1 MRSER
6 RVASLPFVR
15 SRTLY
20 LDDNAKLKMDI
31 KGLVFK
37 KPRGGACS
45 TIERDDADIVV
56 IITRRGK
63 GTERFARRVGLLCP
77 KTFKHYVEACV
88 GVAVTVHSK
97 GDRARTDAY
106 TAGRL
111 L

>member
-1 MRSER
+1 M
-6 RVASLPFVR
+6 
-15 SRTLY
+15 
-20 LDDNAKLKMDI
+20 KMDI

-63 GTERFARRVGLLCP
+63 GTERCARRVGLLCP

-88 GVAVTVHSK
+88 CVAVTAHSE
-97 GDRARTDAY
+97 GDHPRTDAY